1 MWQRHAI
8 VIVAASLAGHA
19 LASSTS
25 MDAACGQ
32 HASGDA
38 RKVALASMRSKTPL
52 YVIDHAGRLVKLDLA
67 SGTTTT
73 LSDHRFDSMPSLRAS
88 ADGRWLSYSGVLEG
102 GGKTQDWLYD
112 RRSGSERLVYE
123 HPAWGGGIPAFSP
136 DSRYLAISAS
146 YDKRWESTSG
156 AGLFL
161 FDTATARLLRV
172 TLPTKVPV
180 RDAWTATDW
189 SQDGKLL
196 LILVRGKLPESQFS
210 YVGYAPASGR
220 IETLSGHYDP
230 RAHRHHFKRGAQR
243 IPAAEERS
251 PKSDGAPSSARSP
264 GGTWRAYFEQR
275 QDTRP
280 YRLVVAN
287 KAGVSMPVA
296 AGSYNQCE
304 GYTLHIS
311 GWLDERH
318 LVYRNGMMKF
328 LIFDAETGNTAD
340 LLGDDNA
347 PLSFTW

>member
-1 MWQRHAI
+1 MWRRHAS

-19 LASSTS
+19 LASATS

-32 HASGDA
+32 HASGDV

-52 YVIDHAGRLVKLDLA
+52 YVIDHAGRLVKIDLG
-67 SGTTTT
+67 SGKSTT
-73 LSDHRFDSMPSLRAS
+73 LSDHRFDSMPTLRAS
-88 ADGRWLSYSGVLEG
+88 ADGRWLTYSGVLES
-102 GGKTQDWLYD
+102 GGKTQYWLYG

-123 HPAWGGGIPAFSP
+123 HPAWGGDSPGFSP

-146 YDKRWESTSG
+146 YDTRWDSTSG

-161 FDTATARLLRV
+161 FDTATARLLSV
-172 TLPTKVPV
+172 TLPTKIPL

-196 LILVRGKLPESQFS
+196 LILMRGKLPESQFS
-210 YVGYAPASGR
+210 YVGYSPASGKFE
-220 IETLSGHYDP
+220 ILSGQYDSQ
-230 RAHRHHFKRGAQR
+230 AYRHHFKRGAQG
-243 IPAAEERS
+243 ISAAEVRR
-251 PKSDGAPSSARSP
+251 PKSDEAPSSARSP
-264 GGTWRAYFEQR
+264 GGKWRAYFEQR
-275 QDTRP
+275 QDGRP
-280 YRLVVAN
+280 YQLVVAN
-287 KAGVSMPVA
+287 KAGVSKRVA
-296 AGSYNQCE
+296 VGSYNQCE
-304 GYTLHIS
+304 GYTLNIS